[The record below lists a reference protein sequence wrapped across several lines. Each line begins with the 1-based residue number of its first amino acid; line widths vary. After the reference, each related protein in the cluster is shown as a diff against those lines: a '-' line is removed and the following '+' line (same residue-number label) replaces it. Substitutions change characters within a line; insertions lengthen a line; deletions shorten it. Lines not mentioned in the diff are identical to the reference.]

1 MEVRTREP
9 HHRLSAKVPHPD
21 RQSPHSHPQFPSFT
35 HTMGKRTNLKKKAVD
50 LLSPNKPLPSPEEAA
65 AQAEAERLQEEEELA
80 EYRRQE
86 AEELERLKKPSPG
99 PQLDVVDEGR
109 KKSSKDRF
117 KEREVRPSLFTLA
130 HAASRPVPLLRGA
143 DRPRFVSPRFLRLVN
158 SKPCWL
164 LCRRRMRLMLPWSFG
179 PRTQSRSRSTRP
191 ASNSDSSRTR

>member
-1 MEVRTREP
+1 
-9 HHRLSAKVPHPD
+9 
-21 RQSPHSHPQFPSFT
+21 
-35 HTMGKRTNLKKKAVD
+35 MGKRTNLKKKAVD

-117 KEREVRPSLFTLA
+117 KEREVCPSLLAPA

-143 DRPRFVSPRFLRLVN
+143 DLASNPPAFQARKQQALLDSLPPEDEAHAAMVIRAKNAEQESLDKTCLELGLVSHEVE
-158 SKPCWL
+158 L
-164 LCRRRMRLMLPWSFG
+164 LCSFLAIY
-179 PRTQSRSRSTRP
+179 RC
-191 ASNSDSSRTR
+191 